1 MDTETNTVEEWKDI
15 VIDGKSVKAMDKFC
29 YLGDTIGSN
38 KREAVDTV
46 LA

>member
-15 VIDGKSVKAMDKFC
+15 VIDGKSVEAMDMFC
-29 YLGDTIGSN
+29 YLGDTIGVN
-38 KREAVDTV
+38 KRETVDTV

>member
-1 MDTETNTVEEWKDI
+1 MDTETNTVEEWKDL
-15 VIDGKSVKAMDKFC
+15 VIDGKSVEAMDKFC
-29 YLGDTIGSN
+29 YLGDTIGAN